1 MNKRKYGINVL
12 LAALVAGSS
21 LFSWACDILDEGT
34 PETARLTLEGGGG
47 REIEIVTSNDFSI
60 TSEDDGET
68 REVYLYSADTTSV
81 TPSFNQKY
89 SLGSGVRFY
98 VSASTEE
105 LLAQAVTM
113 KVFIDGEQRYNV
125 TSTLGDQELEFLYSF
140 R

>member
-1 MNKRKYGINVL
+1 MKRSVLKNAVGPAVL
-12 LAALVAGSS
+12 LATVSMVG
-21 LFSWACDILDEGT
+21 WGCDILDEGT
-34 PETARLTLEGGGG
+34 PETARVTLEGGGD

-89 SLGSGVRFY
+89 SLGSEVRFY
-98 VSASTEE
+98 IAASTDEP
-105 LLAQAVTM
+105 LDQAVTM